1 MRREE
6 QTEKARVEQVS
17 QNNQNGAD
25 WSKQIQNIESITSE
39 VQCWCVIDT
48 VKSNAE
54 VDCPVDMWYNGDG
67 GGVSVVQ

>member
-1 MRREE
+1 MIRSDRSEVKWRKPRRD
-6 QTEKARVEQVS
+6 
-17 QNNQNGAD
+17 NQSGAD
-25 WSKQIQNIESITSE
+25 WSKQIQNIESITSQ

>member
-1 MRREE
+1 MIRSDRGEVKWRKPRRD
-6 QTEKARVEQVS
+6 
-17 QNNQNGAD
+17 NQSGAD